1 MLCCDACGKLYY
13 AQPGSLLCR
22 EYAHAQCVY
31 ETLPQSAL
39 EDYFELALM
48 LQYNKE

>member
-1 MLCCDACGKLYY
+1 MLNLEAYY
-13 AQPGSLLCR
+13 TRNMPTC
-22 EYAHAQCVY
+22 AH

-39 EDYFELALM
+39 EDDFELALM